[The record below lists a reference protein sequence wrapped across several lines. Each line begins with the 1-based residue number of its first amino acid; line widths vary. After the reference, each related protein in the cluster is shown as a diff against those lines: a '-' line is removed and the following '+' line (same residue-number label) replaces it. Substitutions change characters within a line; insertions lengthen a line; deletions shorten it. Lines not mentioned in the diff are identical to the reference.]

1 MRVLLTGG
9 QGQLGSHLGHF
20 LLNVCECRVGGLE
33 EVDLKKPATL
43 RTALTNFK
51 PDLIVNT
58 AAYTDVDGA
67 EKNREH
73 AFAVNALA
81 PGVMADWCAANGAAM
96 IHFSTDYV
104 YDGSGIRPHFED
116 SEPRPINVYGESKLA
131 GDQAIAS
138 SGIPHLILRTS
149 WIYSAVGS
157 NFLVTMLRL
166 GATQEQLSVVSDQIG
181 APTSAELVASTT
193 AGIIEQ
199 IHDIGIKGF
208 FGKANLVHCAASG
221 QTSWHGFSEAIF
233 AGARLR
239 GVQLRVKEVTPIS
252 SVEYPTP
259 AIRPANSRLS
269 LKRLKDNYAI
279 EMPDWRDELDNVLD
293 KIFGLR

>member
-20 LLNVCECRVGGLE
+20 LLNVCECRVVGRE

>member
-1 MRVLLTGG
+1 MKVLLTGRHG
-9 QGQLGSHLGHF
+9 QIGSHLGHF
-20 LLNVCECRVGGLE
+20 LLKACECRVVGRE
-33 EVDLKKPATL
+33 EFDLTKPEDL
-43 RTALTNFK
+43 RAALTTFK

-81 PGVMADWCAANGAAM
+81 PEVMANWCAANDAAM

-104 YDGSGIRPHFED
+104 YDGIGIRPHFEE
-116 SEPRPINVYGESKLA
+116 SEPKPINVYGESKLA
-131 GDQAIAS
+131 GDQAIAK
-138 SGIPHLILRTS
+138 SGIPYLILRTS
-149 WIYSAVGS
+149 WIYSALGS
-157 NFLVTMLRL
+157 NFLVKMLKL
-166 GATQEQLSVVSDQIG
+166 GAAREQLSVVSDQIG

-193 AGIIEQ
+193 ASIIEQ
-199 IHDIGIKGF
+199 IHDRGNKEF